1 MADEMVEKLG
11 RVGQK
16 AKKVSI
22 CLKQRVLAFYV
33 EVSPNA
39 NHVSVSCRDGMIMIQ
54 KSVKV
59 ASHCHPLKCRY

>member
-33 EVSPNA
+33 EVSPTA
-39 NHVSVSCRDGMIMIQ
+39 NQCICI
-54 KSVKV
+54 
-59 ASHCHPLKCRY
+59 L